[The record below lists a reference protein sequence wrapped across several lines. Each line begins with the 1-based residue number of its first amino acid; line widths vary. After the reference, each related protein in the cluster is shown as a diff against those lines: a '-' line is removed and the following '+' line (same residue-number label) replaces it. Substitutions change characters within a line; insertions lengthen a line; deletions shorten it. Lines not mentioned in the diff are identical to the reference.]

1 MDKLKTLF
9 SQLNAREKLLVTF
22 CAVFVIIGLF
32 YWLIWQP
39 LDQAVENGR
48 KNLASQQALLTWVK
62 NNSERAIQLRQTAGI
77 SNSFTGSLPQAVNQS
92 AARLQIKISRMQPQ
106 ADELQV
112 WIDKAEF
119 NTLLSWLQTLEKSGV
134 SVLDLDIAE
143 ADEAGYI
150 KVRRLKLG
158 KA

>member
-22 CAVFVIIGLF
+22 CAVFVVIGLF
-32 YWLIWQP
+32 YCLIWQP

-134 SVLDLDIAE
+134 SILDLDIAE